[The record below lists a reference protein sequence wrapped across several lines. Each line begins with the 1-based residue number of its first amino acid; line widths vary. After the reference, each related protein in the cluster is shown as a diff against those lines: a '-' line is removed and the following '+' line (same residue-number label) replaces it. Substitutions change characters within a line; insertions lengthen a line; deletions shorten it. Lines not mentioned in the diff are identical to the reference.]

1 VPADAGIRS
10 LPGPGAQSLRGP
22 RRPGPRRRF
31 GLRSQTRII
40 TRVREP
46 AGGDDGQIR
55 QIKSRGNCGE
65 HRHHELRA
73 SSRNTGT
80 SQHDKT
86 VSRSRRARALGYEGC
101 VASGGDCYLTITF
114 IVMFDVPALVMPRPV
129 A

>member
-40 TRVREP
+40 IRVREP

-55 QIKSRGNCGE
+55 QIRSGNNCGE

-73 SSRNTGT
+73 GSRNTGT
-80 SQHDKT
+80 SQHDKPS
-86 VSRSRRARALGYEGC
+86 VCPVELARS
-101 VASGGDCYLTITF
+101 VTK
-114 IVMFDVPALVMPRPV
+114 DVFEVLLDVTRHPEAT
-129 A
+129 AI